1 MWTPPAGQEKKSAPY
16 VDVDTVAT
24 AHCNIVTISA
34 SPLLNTTAAWFRI
47 SDFPTVDGG
56 HPGSARLGVPTGA
69 AAGRLAGVLH
79 AAAGRLTGVLPR
91 VNSCA
96 LQACA

>member
-1 MWTPPAGQEKKSAPY
+1 MWTPPGESEKKRPPY
-16 VDVDTVAT
+16 VTYVDNDTVAT

-69 AAGRLAGVLH
+69 AAGRLAGVL
-79 AAAGRLTGVLPR
+79 PR

-96 LQACA
+96 LLACA